1 MSQTGLKI
9 VALILMLGDHVGEF
23 IPGAPF
29 ILRIA
34 GRISAPLFVFCA
46 REGFRHTRDRKI
58 YLARLYRFSLLMG
71 CINRRL
77 AALFPAPY
85 AVCSNNIFT
94 SLFLIFLFAAIQ
106 TKTDSSRILQKPA
119 AVFAFINLLTFFSY
133 LFLKE
138 LFPAPAVHL
147 LRAALPCVLTS
158 EGDILIFAMG
168 LIFFYSLP
176 DKDKIYTGYTLLCAL
191 YRIVTLSARP
201 ENYSLVQWTFKAN
214 IQWLQILALPII
226 LCYNNRRGRGLK
238 YLFYR
243 FYPVHIVILYIIG
256 NIIYQM

>member
-9 VALILMLGDHVGEF
+9 VALIFMFGDHVGEF
-23 IPGAPF
+23 IPGTPF

-46 REGFRHTRDRKI
+46 RDGFRHTHDRKI
-58 YLARLYRFSLLMG
+58 YIVRLYRFSLLMG

-77 AALFPAPY
+77 AALFPEPY

-94 SLFLIFLFAAIQ
+94 SLFLIFLFAGMQ
-106 TKTDSSRILQKPA
+106 TKADSSQISQKSA
-119 AVFAFINLLTFFSY
+119 AVFAAINLLTFFSY
-133 LFLKE
+133 LLLKE
-138 LFPAPAVHL
+138 LLPAPAVHL

-158 EGDILIFAMG
+158 EGNILVFAMG

-176 DKDKIYTGYTLLCAL
+176 DKEKIYTRYTLLCAL

-201 ENYSLVQWTFKAN
+201 ENYSLVQWMFKTN
-214 IQWLQILALPII
+214 IQWIQILALPII
-226 LCYNNRRGRGLK
+226 LCYNNKRGRGLK

-243 FYPVHIVILYIIG
+243 FYPVHIVILYIIS

>member
-46 REGFRHTRDRKI
+46 RDGFRHTRDRKI
-58 YLARLYRFSLLMG
+58 YLTRLYLFSLLMG

-94 SLFLIFLFAAIQ
+94 SLFLIFLFAGMQ
-106 TKTDSSRILQKPA
+106 TKVDGSTASQKTA
-119 AVFAFINLLTFFSY
+119 AVFALINLFTFFSY

-138 LFPAPAVHL
+138 LFPAPAVHI

-176 DKDKIYTGYTLLCAL
+176 DKEKVYTRYTLLCAL
-191 YRIVTLSARP
+191 YRIVTLAARP
-201 ENYSLVQWTFKAN
+201 ENYSLIQWIFKAN

-226 LCYNNRRGRGLK
+226 LCYNNEKGRGLK

-243 FYPVHIVILYIIG
+243 FYPAHIVILYIIG